1 MILTGTGPGGSG
13 IAVLARVNGND
24 GQPITQA
31 TISTIG
37 WTVTDLTTGVIVAT
51 GTWVVNATIFQAL
64 QQQAQDPR
72 WTLDTPARPG
82 PDGLS
87 GYNLLGVI
95 PASAFPLGTPVPVT
109 PGYPMPPPHTFQVD
123 IALTPVA
130 GQPFRVTG
138 IYAPDSLVYG

>member
-13 IAVLARVNGND
+13 VAVLARVNGND

-37 WTVTDLTTGVIVAT
+37 WTLTDLTAGSIVAT
-51 GTWVVNATIFQAL
+51 GTWTVSSTIFQAL
-64 QQQAQDPR
+64 QQQSQDPR
-72 WTLDTPARPG
+72 WTLDTPAQPG

-95 PASAFPLGTPVPVT
+95 PAANFPLGTPAPLGLGWPAPV
-109 PGYPMPPPHTFQVD
+109 PHTFQIDVV
-123 IALTPVA
+123 LTPTS
-130 GQPFRVTG
+130 GQPFRITG
-138 IYAPDSLVYG
+138 RYLPDTVIYG